1 MLAETAR
8 DGSSAKSATM
18 SHLHRLSKTRG
29 ARKVPVRY
37 EESFSSSELADAV
50 RAHKKGHYG
59 RAFQLYQRV
68 LDERPDNLDALMN
81 TASLCVL
88 LGDSRAAVEAFEQA
102 SKFSGNNPRAHR
114 DRGFGLLVIGE
125 ATQALQALRRAL
137 ELDPE
142 LIGARLT
149 LADELMELGH
159 QQDARRE
166 AERCAQTRPEAAGA
180 HFVLHKVLFSEDPA
194 RSRSELERAVELDPE
209 WVHAR
214 FALACGMAFEGAA
227 EQAEALLAQTT
238 LAAGLRGI
246 VAYIAKVTRPLHCF
260 ASRSATLHFACSQRS
275 LPGPCIEFGVR
286 HGLSTRLLAA
296 SLKQDLHAF
305 DSFEGLPEAWQ
316 GLPKFAFSTVG
327 KPPDLPPSVV
337 VHQGW
342 FSETL
347 PRFLGQE
354 TASPSL
360 IHVDSDL
367 YSSAKTVLDALAP
380 RLAEGTI
387 LVFDEYIANASWR
400 EDEYRAFQETVQR
413 HCLHYDYLALNW
425 YTGQAVIRISAEG
438 GASEQKAPTLSNVLG
453 DGHQ

>member
-1 MLAETAR
+1 M
-8 DGSSAKSATM
+8 
-18 SHLHRLSKTRG
+18 
-29 ARKVPVRY
+29 RY

-50 RAHKKGHYG
+50 RAHKKGHYA

-68 LDERPDNLDALMN
+68 LDERQDNLDALMN
-81 TASLCVL
+81 IASLFVL

-102 SKFSGNNPRAHR
+102 AKLSENSPRAHR
-114 DRGFGLLVIGE
+114 DRGFGLLVIGQT
-125 ATQALQALRRAL
+125 TQALQALRRAL

-149 LADELMELGH
+149 LAEELFEQD
-159 QQDARRE
+159 QQDDALRE
-166 AERCAQTRPEAAGA
+166 AERCVQTRPEAAA
-180 HFVLHKVLFSEDPA
+180 THFILHKILFASDPA
-194 RSRSELERAVELDPE
+194 RSRRELERAVELDLE

-227 EQAEALLAQTT
+227 EQAQALLAQASV
-238 LAAGLRGI
+238 AAGLRGI
-246 VAYIAKVTRPLHCF
+246 VDFIAGVTPPVRCF
-260 ASRSATLHFACSQRS
+260 ASRSATLHFACGQRS
-275 LPGPCIEFGVR
+275 LRGPCMEFGVR

-316 GLPKFAFSTVG
+316 GLQKFAFSTAG
-327 KPPDLPPSVV
+327 KPPDLPLSVV

-347 PRFLGQE
+347 PHFLE
-354 TASPSL
+354 EEAASPSL

-425 YTGQAVIRISAEG
+425 YTGQAVIRISAG
-438 GASEQKAPTLSNVLG
+438 GGGK
-453 DGHQ
+453 